1 MTTDMKKLEGLGKL
15 LKAAGVKPAGA
26 EAMVR
31 DHIDE
36 IQADARHHHAE
47 LIASVKALKD
57 ELAELQHNHASS
69 VSEIR
74 MATDLMRREI
84 EMRSLAFG
92 RTLRLAKFVLIIV
105 VALQIILLVGLH
117 TTTGSRLLDLGGFIP
132 ASETSNDMQA
142 PAPASVPAPAPTSSP
157 QGAAAK

>member
-47 LIASVKALKD
+47 LIASVKALKE
-57 ELAELQHNHASS
+57 ELVELQHNHASS

-74 MATDLMRREI
+74 MATDVMRREI
-84 EMRSLAFG
+84 EARSVAFG
-92 RTLRLAKFVLIIV
+92 RTLQIAKFALIIV
-105 VALQIILLVGLH
+105 VALQVILLVSLY
-117 TTTGSRLLDLGGFIP
+117 TTMGSSLGRFIP
-132 ASETSNDMQA
+132 ASETSNDVHA
-142 PAPASVPAPAPTSSP
+142 PAPASIPAPTPTSSP
-157 QGAAAK
+157 QGTSAK

>member
-1 MTTDMKKLEGLGKL
+1 MTSDRKKLEGLGKL

-47 LIASVKALKD
+47 LIASVKALKE
-57 ELAELQHNHASS
+57 ELVELQHNHASS

-74 MATDLMRREI
+74 MATDVMRREI
-84 EMRSLAFG
+84 EARSVAFG
-92 RTLRLAKFVLIIV
+92 RTLQIAKFVLIIV
-105 VALQIILLVGLH
+105 VALQVVLLVSIH
-117 TTTGSRLLDLGGFIP
+117 TTTGSNLLDLSHFIP
-132 ASETSNDMQA
+132 ASETSNDVQA
-142 PAPASVPAPAPTSSP
+142 PSPTSSP
-157 QGAAAK
+157 QGAATK

>member
-47 LIASVKALKD
+47 LIASVKALKE
-57 ELAELQHNHASS
+57 ELVELRHNHASS

-74 MATDLMRREI
+74 MATDVMRHEI
-84 EMRSLAFG
+84 EARSVAFG
-92 RTLRLAKFVLIIV
+92 RTLQIAKFVLIIV
-105 VALQIILLVGLH
+105 VTLQIILLVSIH
-117 TTTGSRLLDLGGFIP
+117 TTTGSNLLDLSHSIP
-132 ASETSNDMQA
+132 ASETPKSVQA
-142 PAPASVPAPAPTSSP
+142 PPRRPVP
-157 QGAAAK
+157 QGAATK

>member
-31 DHIDE
+31 DHIDD

-47 LIASVKALKD
+47 LIASVKALKE
-57 ELAELQHNHASS
+57 ELVELRHNHASS

-74 MATDLMRREI
+74 MATDVMRHEI
-84 EMRSLAFG
+84 EARSVAFG
-92 RTLRLAKFVLIIV
+92 RTLQIAKFVLIIV
-105 VALQIILLVGLH
+105 VALQVILLVSLH
-117 TTTGSRLLDLGGFIP
+117 TNMGSNLSRFIP
-132 ASETSNDMQA
+132 ASETSNDVQA
-142 PAPASVPAPAPTSSP
+142 PSPTSSP
-157 QGAAAK
+157 PGRSYEMNQ

>member
-36 IQADARHHHAE
+36 IQGDARHHHAE

-57 ELAELQHNHASS
+57 ELVELQHNHASS

-84 EMRSLAFG
+84 EARSVAFG
-92 RTLRLAKFVLIIV
+92 RTLQIAKFVLIIV
-105 VALQIILLVGLH
+105 AVLQLVLLVSLY
-117 TTTGSRLLDLGGFIP
+117 TTMGSSLPDLGRFIP
-132 ASETSNDMQA
+132 ASETSNDVQA
-142 PAPASVPAPAPTSSP
+142 PSPASIPAPTPTSSP
-157 QGAAAK
+157 QGTSAK

>member
-31 DHIDE
+31 DHINE

-57 ELAELQHNHASS
+57 ELVELQHNHASS

-74 MATDLMRREI
+74 MATDVMRREI
-84 EMRSLAFG
+84 EARSVAFG
-92 RTLRLAKFVLIIV
+92 RTLQIAKFALIIV
-105 VALQIILLVGLH
+105 VALQLILLVSLY
-117 TTTGSRLLDLGGFIP
+117 TTMGSSLPDLGRSIP
-132 ASETSNDMQA
+132 ASETSNDVQA
-142 PAPASVPAPAPTSSP
+142 PAPASIPAPTPTSSP
-157 QGAAAK
+157 QGTSAK

>member
-1 MTTDMKKLEGLGKL
+1 MTSDMKKLEGLGKL

-47 LIASVKALKD
+47 LIASVKALKE
-57 ELAELQHNHASS
+57 ELIELQHNHASS

-105 VALQIILLVGLH
+105 LALQIILLVRLY
-117 TTTGSRLLDLGGFIP
+117 TTTGSSLPDLGRFIP
-132 ASETSNDMQA
+132 ASETANSVQA
-142 PAPASVPAPAPTSSP
+142 PPPTSNP
-157 QGAAAK
+157 QDTATK

>member
-36 IQADARHHHAE
+36 IQTDARHHHAE
-47 LIASVKALKD
+47 LIASVQALKD
-57 ELAELQHNHASS
+57 ELVELQHNHASS

-84 EMRSLAFG
+84 EARSVAFG
-92 RTLRLAKFVLIIV
+92 RTLQIAKFVLIIV
-105 VALQIILLVGLH
+105 AVLQIVLLVSLY
-117 TTTGSRLLDLGGFIP
+117 TTMGSSLGRFIA
-132 ASETSNDMQA
+132 ASETSNDVQA
-142 PAPASVPAPAPTSSP
+142 PAPASIPAPTPTSSP
-157 QGAAAK
+157 QGTSAK

>member
-1 MTTDMKKLEGLGKL
+1 MTSDMKKLEGLGKL

-47 LIASVKALKD
+47 LIASVKALKE
-57 ELAELQHNHASS
+57 ELVELQHNHASS

-74 MATDLMRREI
+74 MATDVMRREI
-84 EMRSLAFG
+84 EARSVAFG
-92 RTLRLAKFVLIIV
+92 RTLQIAKFVLIIV
-105 VALQIILLVGLH
+105 VALQVVLLVSIH
-117 TTTGSRLLDLGGFIP
+117 TTTGSNLLDLSHFIP
-132 ASETSNDMQA
+132 ASETSNDVQA
-142 PAPASVPAPAPTSSP
+142 PAPASIPTPTSSP
-157 QGAAAK
+157 QGAATK

>member
-1 MTTDMKKLEGLGKL
+1 MTSDMKKLEGLGKL

-47 LIASVKALKD
+47 LIASVKALKE
-57 ELAELQHNHASS
+57 ELVELRHNHASS

-74 MATDLMRREI
+74 MATDVMRREI
-84 EMRSLAFG
+84 EARSVAFG
-92 RTLRLAKFVLIIV
+92 RTLQIAKFVLIII
-105 VALQIILLVGLH
+105 VALQIVLLVGLF
-117 TTTGSRLLDLGGFIP
+117 TTTGSSLPDLGRFIP
-132 ASETSNDMQA
+132 ASETANSLQA
-142 PAPASVPAPAPTSSP
+142 PPPTSSP
-157 QGAAAK
+157 QDTATK

>member
-1 MTTDMKKLEGLGKL
+1 MTSDMKKLEGLGKL

-47 LIASVKALKD
+47 LIASVKALKE
-57 ELAELQHNHASS
+57 ELVELRHNHASS

-74 MATDLMRREI
+74 MATDVMRREI
-84 EMRSLAFG
+84 EARSVAFG
-92 RTLRLAKFVLIIV
+92 RTLQIAKFVLIIV
-105 VALQIILLVGLH
+105 AALQVILLVGLY
-117 TTTGSRLLDLGGFIP
+117 TATGSSLPDLSRFIP
-132 ASETSNDMQA
+132 ASETANSVQA
-142 PAPASVPAPAPTSSP
+142 PPPTSSP
-157 QGAAAK
+157 QDTATK

>member
-1 MTTDMKKLEGLGKL
+1 MKKLEGLGKL

-36 IQADARHHHAE
+36 IQADARQHHAE

-57 ELAELQHNHASS
+57 ELVELQHNHASS

-74 MATDLMRREI
+74 MATDVMRREI
-84 EMRSLAFG
+84 EARSLAFG
-92 RTLRLAKFVLIIV
+92 RTLQIAKFVLIIV
-105 VALQIILLVGLH
+105 VALQLILLVSLH
-117 TTTGSRLLDLGGFIP
+117 TTTGSNLLDLSRFIP
-132 ASETSNDMQA
+132 ASETANSVQA
-142 PAPASVPAPAPTSSP
+142 PPPTSSP
-157 QGAAAK
+157 QDTATK

>member
-1 MTTDMKKLEGLGKL
+1 MTSDMKKLEGLGKL

-36 IQADARHHHAE
+36 IQADARQHHAE
-47 LIASVKALKD
+47 LIASVKALKE
-57 ELAELQHNHASS
+57 ELVELQHNHASS

-74 MATDLMRREI
+74 MATDVMRREI

-105 VALQIILLVGLH
+105 AALQVILLVRLY
-117 TTTGSRLLDLGGFIP
+117 TATGSSLLDLSHFIP
-132 ASETSNDMQA
+132 ASETSNSLQA
-142 PAPASVPAPAPTSSP
+142 PPPTSSP
-157 QGAAAK
+157 QDTATK